1 MLNRSS
7 RNHEPEEEIVG
18 EVFVVPRPSLGKRI
32 IDSLV
37 PRPSL
42 GKRIID
48 SLRDGFTGDGRMRR
62 GDFYTSRSLELFKM
76 HLDIINIKETN
87 VIMDMYTELVRKSS
101 GIPAVY

>member
-18 EVFVVPRPSLGKRI
+18 EVFV
-32 IDSLV
+32 V